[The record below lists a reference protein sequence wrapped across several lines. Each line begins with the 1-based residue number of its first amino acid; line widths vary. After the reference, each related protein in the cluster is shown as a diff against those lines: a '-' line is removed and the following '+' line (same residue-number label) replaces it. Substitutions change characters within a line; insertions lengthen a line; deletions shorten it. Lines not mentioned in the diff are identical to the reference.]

1 MAMEKYRVENSAGGA
16 PAASAA
22 KKLSGSAGLVQ
33 DLSNKLAKQR
43 KQLDELVTQNAAK
56 KSTWRWWHVLGAI
69 ILNDLIVMAVGISG
83 ASAFYGVGPIS
94 DGSFKSKTI
103 RADGLEVINEEGP
116 QTVLMES
123 TTGSSQL
130 TISAANGHVAKLVFA
145 GSGAEEVERFAMES
159 SGRDQFAITQAGQPR
174 LGVVAE
180 GNRTNIE
187 INPDHGELVINDD
200 LSFGFQTI
208 RTRSSDLTMRA
219 GVDKDIILDPSGQ
232 GIVRVQSAL
241 DIDETLTVGD
251 EENPLMVVNPQ
262 GSTVT
267 VGTKRRPARLTVEG
281 TTTLSDTLTIMSG
294 GLEIINGDVLLGN
307 ADVSTDGDLTVSG
320 NVNLGD
326 EVDDLITIRGVMTIV
341 DEENDPVVEVSP
353 TTGNID
359 LQGSLTVEQDAELR
373 GNVILGSKPTDQV
386 TINAQETSM
395 KSLIAT
401 GDVVL
406 GDDDDDTVTVYGSLK
421 IKNNNQDVVFEI
433 DPFTGDTHTDGT
445 LTVTGESEFAGS
457 VTLGD
462 SPEDIISVYG
472 SSLLHG
478 DVTMHSSLTVE
489 GDTHMAD
496 VYASNVTLS
505 GMLRLRN
512 DLEEVTFSVHP
523 ETGDVMSAGSLTV
536 AGDAFFHEDVTLGS
550 SPADLITFH
559 GEVQIQSNLMVE
571 EDVSVDGNTEVLGL
585 ATVLG
590 DVTVGGNLEVAGDVF
605 LGASPED
612 EIVVKGHLLVQDG
625 PHVVFSVD
633 PTTGSVV
640 TEGSLTVQGE
650 AFFEDAVTVDA
661 PLEILGETVVRAGL
675 EVLGTTSIGGDMSV
689 GGDMEVDGELVVQ
702 ERLTVS
708 GDVWLGSSDLNE
720 VTIRGELLVKDA
732 AGTTQFSV
740 DPLTGDTFVAGTLR
754 VDGPTTFADSVT
766 LGDGPEDVVTVHG
779 ATTLR
784 ADMVARSDVTVQ
796 DLLTVNGN
804 TVMQSDLVV
813 TGNVQ
818 LGDDVSDTI
827 TLNGDLKV
835 TDSSGT
841 TKFEIE
847 AATGDAITQGSM
859 EVHGNLDVEGQITTP
874 EFVVQQLLVDRINE
888 RTPDQGV
895 TIEGV
900 LFKDG
905 GIEWTKAHEI
915 HELVDEAGVT
925 IEGVNFNDGA
935 VVMTSKRAGASPKGE
950 IDLLTLVNKGH
961 DRSMTDLM
969 TTIKFRQFYHDSQDP
984 PVHAPAD
991 SGAISV
997 GTQNDWT
1004 EDATT
1009 HNAYLIF
1016 QTSNQGNLDERLRIT
1031 ARGDFLLNEDK
1042 VAFRAETGNA
1052 EIAGNVFIGGGEE
1065 ARHLTVSSQDAEAN
1079 IRVIAGGDGDAV
1091 VVLKSP
1097 FVNDTISTFEIKN
1110 EGDPAGHIPVLRF
1123 TSVTPTGTDNLMSL
1137 KDLGTTGELHVSGNV
1152 QIGNEDSPGTHS
1164 LVVQSGAAAEVLVQS
1179 GENAEATVTITSG
1192 IDQKA
1197 RLVLVDPAEDG
1208 EGSTFEIYNDG
1219 AENELPALRIAD
1231 GDSNVML
1238 SVIDMGDTGD
1248 LHVTGDGIIGSVE
1261 SQGPRTLTVQS
1272 NSTAE
1277 IDIVAGGSSD
1287 AVLSITSGRDRRAS
1301 LVLVDPANGTEG
1313 SEFHIMND
1321 GFEDESGQVPEYPIM
1336 RITDGE
1342 YTMMTLTDKG
1352 DTGDLAVTG
1361 SGLFGGPDAIG
1372 ERTIS
1377 VLSADEARVEVQA
1390 GGTSDARVVVTSG
1403 ANMDAKLV
1411 FTDPAE
1417 ETGNTF
1423 EVFNDGSESE
1433 PTLRITDGVD
1443 ADGNDGNTMMK
1454 IIDKGNTGDLVVSG
1468 NGLFGGPEAV
1478 GTRTLKV
1485 QSSQA
1490 ADIRV
1495 ISGATHD
1502 ASVIVQA
1509 GPDMDAKLVLVDPAA
1524 GFAGSKFEIL
1534 NRGSAAAPTFEI
1546 TDGENTMLTVTDRGA
1561 TGDLDVSG
1569 SGLFGGSTVEEDRT
1583 LSIQSGMEAKLEVL
1597 AGEGSDAIVT
1607 VTAGVDK
1614 NARIVLADATSSAG
1628 SHFEILNEGT
1638 ANQYPKLSIT
1648 DGEHTMMSIEDRG
1661 TTGDLLVT
1669 GDGLF
1674 GGEESVGPRSL
1685 TVMSSDE
1692 ASLQVI
1698 SGDSSDAVVT
1708 ISAGVDK
1715 NAKLVLQDADTLDPT
1730 TGAVTIA
1737 GSRFELLNDG
1747 SVTDPVSG
1755 AKIPTFKITDGTD
1768 VMMSITDKGPVGDL
1782 FVSGSAT
1789 FGGPNAAG
1797 DREVTVQSTGEASVN
1812 VVSGPGNDAVVTI
1825 TSGESQDA
1833 KLVLEDPADGAQ
1845 GSVFEIYND
1854 GDSAVGHLPTLR
1866 ITDGSTLAG
1875 DGVTVVPG
1883 NTMMALIDQGTTSLL
1898 EVSGDGVFGSASAVG
1913 DRTLTI
1919 QSGGAASVSVISGG
1933 DNDASVT
1940 ITAGQNKDAKVRFV
1954 DPASGTDGAVFE
1966 IVNAGA
1972 AAQPTLEIRDGSNT
1986 LVKIT
1991 DNGATGD
1998 MEVTGTVECEN
2009 FQSSGRVELGNDL
2022 TDEIVINGHIK
2033 QSELVFDAN
2042 SDGNFLTLHFEDP
2055 SASQEITFPDET
2067 GTVLTNTSSFSTLT
2081 SVGAL
2086 SSGSIVPGFGSIVT
2100 QNNIETVGSG
2110 TITAGGSF
2118 TAMGDFVANG
2128 DVYLG
2133 DEETDEI
2140 VIRGT
2145 VVSDITFAP
2154 NRGLSFE
2161 NQAKDKSTTITATFN
2176 PTTQDSP
2183 AGERVI
2189 TIPDVPSGGTLHV
2202 VTKGSGKCS
2211 NVGVITMHVT
2221 AGIIESYS
2229 TALNAMA
2236 EEQLH
2241 LNNELIKPTSVV
2253 VATVADFGSGGH
2265 VFVFAVKVA
2274 DAGGSCTFIMRNIHD
2289 SAQMTSTYKVSFA
2302 VFN

>member
-1 MAMEKYRVENSAGGA
+1 MEKYKVENSAGGP
-16 PAASAA
+16 PAASSA
-22 KKLSGSAGLVQ
+22 KKLTGSAGLVQ

-56 KSTWRWWHVLGAI
+56 KSTWRWYHVLLL
-69 ILNDLIVMAVGISG
+69 ILMNDLLVMAVGISG
-83 ASAFYGVGPIS
+83 ASAFYGVGPIE
-94 DGSFKSKTI
+94 DGSFKSGQI
-103 RADGLEVINEEGP
+103 RAEGLEVINEEGP

-123 TTGSSQL
+123 TTGSSML
-130 TISAANGHVAKLVFA
+130 TISAAAGHVAKLVFA

-159 SGRDQFAITQAGQPR
+159 SGRDNFAITQAGQSR
-174 LGVVAE
+174 IGVKAE
-180 GNRTNIE
+180 GNRTDIE

-200 LSFGFQTI
+200 LSFGYNTI
-208 RTRSSDLTMRA
+208 RTRASSLTLQA
-219 GVDKDIILDPSGQ
+219 GLNRDIILDPSGQ
-232 GIVRVQSAL
+232 GIVKVESAL
-241 DIDETLTVGD
+241 DIDDTLTVGD
-251 EENPLMVVNPQ
+251 EENPLMVVNPSD
-262 GSTVT
+262 STVT
-267 VGTKRRPARLTVEG
+267 IGTKNRPARLTVEG
-281 TTTLSDTLTIMSG
+281 TSTLSDTLTIMSG

-341 DEENDPVVEVSP
+341 DEENDPVVEISP

-386 TINAQETSM
+386 TINAQQTSM

-421 IKNNNQDVVFEI
+421 IKNDNQDVVFEI
-433 DPFTGDTHTDGT
+433 DPFTGDTRTDGT

-462 SPEDIISVYG
+462 SPDDLISVYG
-472 SSLLHG
+472 ASLMHG
-478 DVTMHSSLTVE
+478 DVTMHSSLTVD
-489 GDTHMAD
+489 GDTHMSD
-496 VYASNVTLS
+496 VYASNVTLA

-512 DLEEVTFSVHP
+512 SAEEVTFSVHP
-523 ETGDVMSAGSLTV
+523 ETGDVISAGSLTV
-536 AGDAFFHEDVTLGS
+536 AGNAFFHENVELGS
-550 SPADLITFH
+550 SPDDLIQFN
-559 GEVQIQSNLMVE
+559 GQVLIQSNLMVE
-571 EDVSVDGNTEVLGL
+571 EDVTVDGNTEVLGM
-585 ATVLG
+585 ASVLG
-590 DVTVGGNLEVAGDVF
+590 DVTVGGNLEVSGDVF
-605 LGASPED
+605 LGSSPED
-612 EIVVKGHLLVQDG
+612 EIVVQGHLLVQDG

-633 PTTGSVV
+633 PSTGSVV

-675 EVLGTTSIGGDMSV
+675 DVLGVTTIGGDMAV
-689 GGDMEVDGELVVQ
+689 GGDMQVDGELVVD

-708 GDVWLGSSDLNE
+708 GDVWLGSSDQNE
-720 VTIRGELLVKDA
+720 VTVRGSLLVKDF

-740 DPLTGDTFVAGTLR
+740 DPTSGDTYVAGTLR
-754 VDGPTTFADSVT
+754 VDGPTTFADSVI
-766 LGDGPEDVVTVHG
+766 LGSDASDVVTVHG
-779 ATTLR
+779 ITTLR
-784 ADMVARSDVTVQ
+784 ADMVARADVTVRQ
-796 DLLTVNGN
+796 QLTVNGN
-804 TVMQSDLVV
+804 TVMESDLTV
-813 TGNVQ
+813 TGDVQ

-827 TLNGDLKV
+827 TLNGDLQV
-835 TDSSGT
+835 TDSTGAV
-841 TKFEIE
+841 KFEID

-859 EVHGNLDVEGQITTP
+859 EVHGNLDVQGQITTP

-888 RTPDQGV
+888 RTLDEGV

-905 GIEWTKAHEI
+905 GIEWTKAHQI

-935 VVMTSKRAGASPKGE
+935 IVMTSKRAGASPKGE

-961 DRSMTDLM
+961 DRSMTNLM
-969 TTIKFRQFYHDSQDP
+969 TTIKFRQFYHDSTAVD

-997 GTQNDWT
+997 GTSNDWT
-1004 EDATT
+1004 EDPAT

-1031 ARGDFLLNEDK
+1031 ERGDFMLNTDK
-1042 VAFRAETGNA
+1042 VVFRAETGNA
-1052 EIAGNVFIGGGEE
+1052 EIAGDVFVGGGVEP
-1065 ARHLTVSSQDAEAN
+1065 RYLTVASLDAEAN
-1079 IRVIAGGDGDAV
+1079 IRIIAGGDGDAM

-1097 FVNDTISTFEIKN
+1097 FVNDTISTFQIKN
-1110 EGDPAGHIPVLRF
+1110 EGSPANHIPVLRF
-1123 TSVTPTGTDNLMSL
+1123 TSVDGNGVTDNLMSL

-1152 QIGNEDSPGTHS
+1152 MIGDENSAGTHS
-1164 LVVQSGAAAEVLVQS
+1164 LIVQSGAAAELLVQS

-1219 AENELPALRIAD
+1219 GENERPALRIAD
-1231 GDSNVML
+1231 GDSNIML
-1238 SVIDMGDTGD
+1238 SVVDMGETGD
-1248 LHVTGDGIIGSVE
+1248 LLVTGDGIIGSVQ

-1277 IDIVAGGSSD
+1277 IDIIAGGSSD
-1287 AVLSITSGRDRRAS
+1287 AILTITSGRDRQAS
-1301 LVLVDPANGTEG
+1301 LVLIDPANETEG
-1313 SEFHIMND
+1313 SEFHIIND
-1321 GFEDESGQVPEYPIM
+1321 GLEDENGQVPEFPVL
-1336 RITDGE
+1336 RITDGQ

-1361 SGLFGGPDAIG
+1361 SGLFGGPDAVG
-1372 ERTIS
+1372 ERTLS
-1377 VLSADEARVEVQA
+1377 VLSADEARVEVIA
-1390 GGTSDARVVVTSG
+1390 GGTSDARMVVTSG
-1403 ANMDAKLV
+1403 SDMDAKLI
-1411 FTDPAE
+1411 FTDPDE
-1417 ETGNTF
+1417 VTGNTF
-1423 EVFNDGSESE
+1423 EVFNDGSETD
-1433 PTLRITDGVD
+1433 PTLRITDGLND
-1443 ADGNDGNTMMK
+1443 DGTEGNTMMK
-1454 IIDKGNTGDLVVSG
+1454 IIDRGTTGDLVVSG
-1468 NGLFGGPEAV
+1468 NGLFGGPNAV

-1502 ASVIVQA
+1502 ASVIVQS

-1534 NRGSAAAPTFEI
+1534 NRGSATLPTLMI
-1546 TDGENTMLTVTDRGA
+1546 TDGTNTMLSITDRGT
-1561 TGDLDVSG
+1561 TGDLEVTG
-1569 SGLFGGSTVEEDRT
+1569 SGLFGGSTVLEDRT

-1597 AGEGSDAIVT
+1597 AGDGYDATVT
-1607 VTAGVDK
+1607 ITAGVDK
-1614 NARIVLADATSSAG
+1614 NARIVLADTSSAAG

-1638 ANQYPKLSIT
+1638 ANDFPKLSIT
-1648 DGEHTMMSIEDRG
+1648 DGTHTMLSITDRG
-1661 TTGDLLVT
+1661 TSGDLLVT
-1669 GDGLF
+1669 GDGMF
-1674 GGEESVGPRSL
+1674 GGPDSVGPRSL
-1685 TVMSSDE
+1685 SVVSSDQ
-1692 ASLQVI
+1692 ASVQVL

-1715 NAKLVLQDADTLDPT
+1715 NAKLVLQDADTVDAE
-1730 TGAVTIA
+1730 GVVTA
-1737 GSRFELLNDG
+1737 TGSRFELLNDG
-1747 SVTDPVSG
+1747 STTY
-1755 AKIPTFKITDGTD
+1755 PTFQITDGTET
-1768 VMMSITDKGPVGDL
+1768 MMSITDKGPVGDL

-1789 FGGPNAAG
+1789 FGGAGAVG

-1825 TSGESQDA
+1825 TAGEHQDA
-1833 KLVLEDPADGAQ
+1833 KLILEDPADGAD

-1854 GDSAVGHLPTLR
+1854 GDATVGHEPTLR
-1866 ITDGSTLAG
+1866 ITDGSSIDVN
-1875 DGVTVVPG
+1875 DGVTVLPG
-1883 NTMMALIDQGTTSLL
+1883 NTMMALVDKGTTSLL
-1898 EVSGDGVFGSASAVG
+1898 EVSGDGVFGSASATG
-1913 DRTLTI
+1913 DRTLTV
-1919 QSGGAASVSVISGG
+1919 QSGGAASVSVVSGG

-1940 ITAGQNKDAKVRFV
+1940 ITAGANKDAKIRFV
-1954 DPASGTDGAVFE
+1954 DPASATDGAVFE
-1966 IVNAGA
+1966 IVNSGSETD
-1972 AAQPTLEIRDGSNT
+1972 PTLEIRDGTNT

-1991 DNGATGD
+1991 DNGNTGD

-2022 TDEIVINGHIK
+2022 TDEIVINGHIR
-2033 QSELVFDAN
+2033 QNELVFDAN
-2042 SDGNFLTLHFEDP
+2042 SDGNTLTLHFEDP

-2086 SSGSIVPGFGSIVT
+2086 SSGSIVPGFGTIVT
-2100 QNNIETVGSG
+2100 TNNIETVGSG
-2110 TITAGGSF
+2110 TITSGGSF

-2133 DEETDEI
+2133 DEDTDEI
-2140 VIRGT
+2140 IIRGT

-2154 NRGLSFE
+2154 GRGLSFE
-2161 NQAKDKSTTITATFN
+2161 NAAQDKSTTITATFN

-2274 DAGGSCTFIMRNIHD
+2274 DAGESCTFIMRNIHD

-2302 VFN
+2302 IFN

>member
-1 MAMEKYRVENSAGGA
+1 MAMEKYRVENSAGGP
-16 PAASAA
+16 PAAASA

-56 KSTWRWWHVLGAI
+56 KSTWRWYHVLLL
-69 ILNDLIVMAVGISG
+69 ILVNDLIVMAVGISG
-83 ASAFYGVGPIS
+83 ASALYGVGPIE
-94 DGSFKSKTI
+94 DGSFKSGQI
-103 RADGLEVINEEGP
+103 RAEGLEVINEEGP

-130 TISAANGHVAKLVFA
+130 TVSAAEGHVAKLVFA

-159 SGRDQFAITQAGQPR
+159 SGRDSFAITQAGQSR
-174 LGVVAE
+174 IAVRAE
-180 GNRTNIE
+180 GNRTDIE

-200 LSFGFQTI
+200 LSFGYNTI
-208 RTRSSDLTMRA
+208 RTRASSLTLQA
-219 GVDKDIILDPSGQ
+219 GVNRDIILDPSGQ
-232 GIVRVQSAL
+232 GIVKVESAL

-251 EENPLMVVNPQ
+251 AENPLMVVNPQ
-262 GSTVT
+262 DSTVT
-267 VGTKRRPARLTVEG
+267 FGTKNRPARLTVEG
-281 TTTLSDTLTIMSG
+281 TSTLSDTLTIMSG

-326 EVDDLITIRGVMTIV
+326 EVDDLITIRGLMTIV
-341 DEENDPVVEVSP
+341 DEENDPVVEISP

-421 IKNNNQDVVFEI
+421 IKNDNQDVVFEI
-433 DPFTGDTHTDGT
+433 DPFTGDTRTDGT

-462 SPEDIISVYG
+462 SPEDQISVFG
-472 SSLLHG
+472 ASLMHG
-478 DVTMHSSLTVE
+478 DVTMHDSLTVD
-489 GDTHMAD
+489 GDTHMSD
-496 VYASNVTLS
+496 VYASNVTLA

-512 DLEEVTFSVHP
+512 SEEEVTFSVHP
-523 ETGDVMSAGSLTV
+523 ETGDVISAGSLTV
-536 AGDAFFHEDVTLGS
+536 AGDAFFHEDVELGS
-550 SPADLITFH
+550 SPADLIQFH
-559 GEVQIQSNLMVE
+559 GQVRIQSNLMVE
-571 EDVSVDGNTEVLGL
+571 EDVTVDGNTEVLGL
-585 ATVLG
+585 ASVLG
-590 DVTVGGNLEVAGDVF
+590 DVTVGGNLEVSGDVF
-605 LGASPED
+605 LGSSPED
-612 EIVVKGHLLVQDG
+612 EIVVQGHLLVQDG

-661 PLEILGETVVRAGL
+661 PLEIIGETVVRAGL
-675 EVLGTTSIGGDMSV
+675 NVLGTTSIGGDMAV
-689 GGDMEVDGELVVQ
+689 GGDMQVDGELVVD

-708 GDVWLGSSDLNE
+708 GDVWLGSSDQNE
-720 VTIRGELLVKDA
+720 VTVRGQLMVKDA

-740 DPLTGDTFVAGTLR
+740 DPTTGDTFVAGTLR
-754 VDGPTTFADSVT
+754 VDGPTTFADSVV
-766 LGDGPEDVVTVHG
+766 LGSDANDVVTVHG
-779 ATTLR
+779 VTTLR
-784 ADMVARSDVTVQ
+784 ADMVARADVTVREQ
-796 DLLTVNGN
+796 LTVNGN
-804 TVMQSDLVV
+804 TVMQSDLTV
-813 TGNVQ
+813 TGDVQ

-827 TLNGDLKV
+827 TLNGDLQV
-835 TDSSGT
+835 TDSTGDV
-841 TKFEIE
+841 KFEID
-847 AATGDAITQGSM
+847 AATGDAFTQGSM

-888 RTPDQGV
+888 RTEDEGV

-905 GIEWTKAHEI
+905 GIEWTKAHQI
-915 HELVDEAGVT
+915 QELVDEAGVT

-935 VVMTSKRAGASPKGE
+935 IIMTSKRAGASPKGE

-961 DRSMTDLM
+961 DRSMTNLM
-969 TTIKFRQFYHDSQDP
+969 TTIKFRQFYHDSAEED

-997 GTQNDWT
+997 GTSNDWT
-1004 EDATT
+1004 EDPTT

-1016 QTSNQGNLDERLRIT
+1016 QTTNEGNLDERLRIT
-1031 ARGDFLLNEDK
+1031 ERGDFMLNTDK
-1042 VAFRAETGNA
+1042 VVFRAETGNA
-1052 EIAGNVFIGGGEE
+1052 EIAGDVFVGGGAEP
-1065 ARHLTVSSQDAEAN
+1065 RYLTVASLDAEAN
-1079 IRVIAGGDGDAV
+1079 IRVMAGGEGDAMI
-1091 VVLKSP
+1091 VLKSP
-1097 FVNDTISTFEIKN
+1097 FVNDTVSTFQIKN
-1110 EGDPAGHIPVLRF
+1110 EGSPDDRIPVLRF
-1123 TSVTPTGTDNLMSL
+1123 SSVNEDGATDNLMSL

-1152 QIGNEDSPGTHS
+1152 MIGDEESAGTHS
-1164 LVVQSGAAAEVLVQS
+1164 LIVQSGAAAELLVQS

-1192 IDQKA
+1192 IDQNA

-1208 EGSTFEIYNDG
+1208 EGSTFEIFNDG
-1219 AENELPALRIAD
+1219 GENEQPALRIAD

-1238 SVIDMGDTGD
+1238 SVVDMGETGD
-1248 LHVTGDGIIGSVE
+1248 LHVTGDGIIGSTQ

-1277 IDIVAGGSSD
+1277 IDIIAGGSSD
-1287 AVLSITSGRDRRAS
+1287 AILTITSGRDRQAS
-1301 LVLVDPANGTEG
+1301 LVLIDPANETEG
-1313 SEFHIMND
+1313 SEFHIIND
-1321 GFEDESGQVPEYPIM
+1321 GLEDESGQVPEFPVL

-1342 YTMMTLTDKG
+1342 YTMLTLTDKG

-1372 ERTIS
+1372 ERTLS
-1377 VLSADEARVEVQA
+1377 VLSADEAKVEVVA
-1390 GGTSDARVVVTSG
+1390 GGDSDARMVVTSG
-1403 ANMDAKLV
+1403 ADMDAKLI

-1417 ETGNTF
+1417 ISGNTF
-1423 EVFNDGSESE
+1423 EVFNDGSETD
-1433 PTLRITDGVD
+1433 PTLRITDGLD
-1443 ADGNDGNTMMK
+1443 ADGNEGNTMMK
-1454 IIDKGNTGDLVVSG
+1454 IIDKGDTGDLVVSG
-1468 NGLFGGPEAV
+1468 NGLFGGPDAV

-1490 ADIRV
+1490 AEIRV

-1502 ASVIVQA
+1502 ASVIVQS

-1534 NRGSAAAPTFEI
+1534 NRGSAALPTLEI
-1546 TDGENTMLTVTDRGA
+1546 TDGENTMLSVTDRGT
-1561 TGDLDVSG
+1561 TGDLEVSG
-1569 SGLFGGSTVEEDRT
+1569 SGLFGGSTVMEDRT

-1597 AGEGSDAIVT
+1597 AGEGYDATVT
-1607 VTAGVDK
+1607 ITAGVDK
-1614 NARIVLADATSSAG
+1614 NARIVLADTSSSAG

-1638 ANQYPKLSIT
+1638 ANDYPKLSIT
-1648 DGEHTMMSIEDRG
+1648 DGEHTMLSITDRG
-1661 TTGDLLVT
+1661 TSGDLLVT

-1674 GGEESVGPRSL
+1674 GGPESVGPRSL
-1685 TVMSSDE
+1685 SVVSSDQ
-1692 ASLQVI
+1692 ASVQVM

-1715 NAKLVLQDADTLDPT
+1715 NAKLVLQDSDTVDAN
-1730 TGAVTIA
+1730 GVVTA
-1737 GSRFELLNDG
+1737 TGSRFELLNDG
-1747 SVTDPVSG
+1747 STEY
-1755 AKIPTFKITDGTD
+1755 PTFQITDGTD
-1768 VMMSITDKGPVGDL
+1768 TMMSITDRGPVGDL
-1782 FVSGSAT
+1782 YVSGSAV
-1789 FGGPNAAG
+1789 FGGPGAVG

-1825 TSGESQDA
+1825 TAGEHQDA
-1833 KLVLEDPADGAQ
+1833 KLILEDPADGAD

-1854 GDSAVGHLPTLR
+1854 GDDAVGHEPTLR
-1866 ITDGSTLAG
+1866 ITDGSTLDT
-1875 DGVTVVPG
+1875 DGVTLLPG
-1883 NTMMALIDQGTTSLL
+1883 NTMMALVDKGTTSLL
-1898 EVSGDGVFGSASAVG
+1898 EVSGDGVFGSASAMG
-1913 DRTLTI
+1913 DRTLTV
-1919 QSGGAASVSVISGG
+1919 QSGGAASVSVVSGG

-1940 ITAGQNKDAKVRFV
+1940 ITAGANKDAKVRFV
-1954 DPASGTDGAVFE
+1954 DPASATDGAVFE
-1966 IVNAGA
+1966 IVNSGSATD
-1972 AAQPTLEIRDGSNT
+1972 PTLEIRDGTNT

-1991 DNGATGD
+1991 DNGDTGD

-2022 TDEIVINGHIK
+2022 ADEIVINGHIR
-2033 QSELVFDAN
+2033 QSDLVFDAN
-2042 SDGNFLTLHFEDP
+2042 SDGNHLTLHFEDP

-2086 SSGSIVPGFGSIVT
+2086 SSGSIVPGFGTIVT
-2100 QNNIETVGSG
+2100 TNNIETVGSG
-2110 TITAGGSF
+2110 TITSGGSF

-2154 NRGLSFE
+2154 GRGLSFE
-2161 NQAKDKSTTITATFN
+2161 NSNKDKSTTITATFN

-2202 VTKGSGKCS
+2202 VTKGSGKVS

-2236 EEQLH
+2236 EEQLF

-2253 VATVADFGSGGH
+2253 VATVADFGSGGT

-2274 DAGGSCTFIMRNIHD
+2274 DAGESCTFIMRNIHD
-2289 SAQMTSTYKVSFA
+2289 SAQMTSSYKVSFA
-2302 VFN
+2302 IFN